1 MWACDDGCGL
11 AMIIILLCRCFQVHC
26 ATTDKWIRM
35 ETLFPFGVRCC
46 NSDAI
51 EEWETTVSLP
61 MRCDDL
67 CQMFPI
73 GDLSTDDIDD
83 QCLELHGATGGTED
97 DPLDDAL
104 KSQEVDLLA
113 TGQSNNQGTH
123 GVNGV
128 NNDCDKTSGRRQRP
142 LQKEGNHSDN
152 DPCRISISIQ
162 PLYISLAETVDLA
175 H

>member
-128 NNDCDKTSGRRQRP
+128 NNDCDKTSGRRQSLPNVSSDQVKR
-142 LQKEGNHSDN
+142 QKCQEM
-152 DPCRISISIQ
+152 
-162 PLYISLAETVDLA
+162 
-175 H
+175 